1 MKSFVLTAALCAITS
16 FIAAQK
22 LVGTWVNDDFALQY
36 EFYQNGN
43 YSLTSKDYGNFSGT
57 YNYFKQTISLFDFQG
72 NLTVQYFVQ
81 QHTANRLSLVDGN
94 NFAFV
99 LQRKEQVTT
108 SVGMEAFSAARYP
121 RVLAEKGNQK
131 ILEADARL
139 YTAAISF
146 LVQDQLNESHYQ
158 EIEKALI
165 TDFNKNPKAAMND
178 LAGLRQGMEYIFTLH
193 DPMEIGIVRQ
203 RILGAVYY
211 GSVVQHQPNA
221 YWNITDRFI
230 DVIAYDPTN
239 FLVLT
244 TEDLNDYLDYLAF
257 SYQLYGQELGEQEKA
272 ALGKRIASEFS
283 TYSLEDKQLLANAGL
298 LYDFTRA
305 QYESMSAGQQQQW
318 QSSMQESAGNLD
330 YDWDREDLDADVI
343 QFMSEMNQMSHVS
356 MMNVI
361 ENMGGGYDY
370 WELKE
375 TDANGNVIW

>member
-1 MKSFVLTAALCAITS
+1 MKSLVLTAALCAITS

-22 LVGTWVNDDFALQY
+22 LVGIWVNDDFALQY

-165 TDFNKNPKAAMND
+165 ADFNKNPKAAMND

-244 TEDLNDYLDYLAF
+244 TEDLNDSTTWHSATSSTDRNWENRKKPHWGKGLPVNSVPIALKTNNCWPMPDCCTISPGLNT
-257 SYQLYGQELGEQEKA
+257 KA
-272 ALGKRIASEFS
+272 CRPDNS
-283 TYSLEDKQLLANAGL
+283 N
-298 LYDFTRA
+298 
-305 QYESMSAGQQQQW
+305 
-318 QSSMQESAGNLD
+318 
-330 YDWDREDLDADVI
+330 
-343 QFMSEMNQMSHVS
+343 
-356 MMNVI
+356 
-361 ENMGGGYDY
+361 
-370 WELKE
+370 
-375 TDANGNVIW
+375 NGNHPCRNRPETWTTTGIAKTLTPMSFNSCRR

>member
-1 MKSFVLTAALCAITS
+1 MKSIVL
-16 FIAAQK
+16 FISVLSCCSISAQNI
-22 LVGTWVNDDFALQY
+22 LGTWVNQEYGLQY
-36 EFYQNGN
+36 EFLQDGR
-43 YSLTSKDYGNFSGT
+43 YSLISNDYGNFSGS
-57 YNYFKQTISLFDFQG
+57 YSYANSTISLFDTYG
-72 NLTVQYFVQ
+72 NPTVQYFVQ
-81 QHTANRLSLVDGN
+81 HHTATQLSLVDGN
-94 NFAFV
+94 NLAFT
-99 LQRKEQVTT
+99 LQRKGKAPVP
-108 SVGMEAFSAARYP
+108 SGMEAFSAERYP
-121 RVLAEKGNQK
+121 RILAENGNQK

-146 LVQDQLNESHYQ
+146 LVQDQLNESHYK
-158 EIEKALI
+158 EIEKALVA
-165 TDFNKNPKAAMND
+165 DFNKDPKAAMND
-178 LAGLRQGMEYIFTLH
+178 LAGLRQGMEYIFTLN
-193 DPMEIGIVRQ
+193 DPMQIGIVRQ
-203 RILGAVYY
+203 RILGSVYNS
-211 GSVVQHQPNA
+211 SVVQHQPNA

-244 TEDLNDYLDYLAF
+244 KEDLNDYLDYLAF
-257 SYQLYGQELGEQEKA
+257 SYQLYGQELGAQEKD

-283 TYSLEDKQLLANAGL
+283 TYSLEDKQLLANSGL

-318 QSSMQESAGNLD
+318 QSSMQESAGSWD
-330 YDWDREDLDADVI
+330 YDWDREDVDADVI